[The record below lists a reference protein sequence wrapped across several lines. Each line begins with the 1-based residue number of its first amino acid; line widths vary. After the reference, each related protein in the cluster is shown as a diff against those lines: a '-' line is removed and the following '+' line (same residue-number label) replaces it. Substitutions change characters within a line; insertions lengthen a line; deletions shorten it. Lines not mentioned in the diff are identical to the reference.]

1 MEVEIKLDPNCKQP
15 KVIIYTN
22 EITQEINDLAKSLS
36 GVEYSSLAGYKS
48 GEILLIRPDDI
59 IRIYSQGQKV
69 LAQLEKDTVQ
79 LKYRLY
85 ELENRLAGT
94 SFMRISNSEIV
105 NFKKVVS
112 LDMNMSGTISL
123 KYKSGEKSFVS
134 RRYIE
139 KIKRYLEI

>member
-1 MEVEIKLDPNCKQP
+1 
-15 KVIIYTN
+15 VIIYTN
-22 EITQEINDLAKSLS
+22 EITEEINDLAKSLS
-36 GVEYSSLAGYKS
+36 GVEYSSLAGYKN

-59 IRIYSQGQKV
+59 IRIYAQGQKV
-69 LAQLEKDTVQ
+69 LAQLEKDTAQ

-112 LDMNMSGTISL
+112 LDMSMSGTISL

-139 KIKRYLEI
+139 KIKNYLEI

>member
-1 MEVEIKLDPNCKQP
+1 MEVEIKLDPNCTQP

-22 EITQEINDLAKSLS
+22 EIIQEINDLAKSLS
-36 GVEYSSLAGYKS
+36 GVEYSSIAGYKS

-59 IRIYSQGQKV
+59 IRIYSQGQKI

-85 ELENRLAGT
+85 ELENRLTGT

-139 KIKRYLEI
+139 KIKKYLEI

>member
-1 MEVEIKLDPNCKQP
+1 MEVEIKLDPNCTQP

-36 GVEYSSLAGYKS
+36 GVEYSSIAGYKS

-59 IRIYSQGQKV
+59 IRIYSQGQKI

-85 ELENRLAGT
+85 ELENRLTGT

-139 KIKRYLEI
+139 KIKKYLEI

>member
-1 MEVEIKLDPNCKQP
+1 MEVNIKLDPNCTQP

-22 EITQEINDLAKSLS
+22 EITEEINDLAKSLS
-36 GVEYSSLAGYKS
+36 GVEYSSLAGYKN

-59 IRIYSQGQKV
+59 IRIYAQGQKV
-69 LAQLEKDTVQ
+69 LAQLEKDTAQ

-139 KIKRYLEI
+139 KIKNYLEI

>member
-1 MEVEIKLDPNCKQP
+1 MEVEIKLDPNCTQP

>member
-1 MEVEIKLDPNCKQP
+1 MEVNIKLDPNCTQP

-22 EITQEINDLAKSLS
+22 EITEEINDLAKSLS
-36 GVEYSSLAGYKS
+36 AVEYSSLAGYKN

-59 IRIYSQGQKV
+59 IRIYAQGQKV
-69 LAQLEKDTVQ
+69 LAQLEKDTAQ

-112 LDMNMSGTISL
+112 LDMSMSGTISL

-139 KIKRYLEI
+139 KIKNYLEI

>member
-139 KIKRYLEI
+139 KIKIYLEI

>member
-1 MEVEIKLDPNCKQP
+1 MEVEIKLDPNCTQP

-85 ELENRLAGT
+85 ELENRLTGT

-139 KIKRYLEI
+139 KIKKYLEI

>member
-1 MEVEIKLDPNCKQP
+1 MEVEIKLDPNCTQP

-22 EITQEINDLAKSLS
+22 EITQEINELAKSLS
-36 GVEYSSLAGYKS
+36 GIEYSSLAGYKR
-48 GEILLIRPDDI
+48 GEILLIRPDEI
-59 IRIYSQGQKV
+59 IRIYSQGQKI
-69 LAQLEKDTVQ
+69 LAQLDKDTVQ

-112 LDMNMSGTISL
+112 LDMSMSGTISL

-139 KIKRYLEI
+139 KIKKYLEI